1 MPNVFDPVIL
11 LAGNPS
17 PMTGPG
23 NNTYLIATDEGSA
36 TLVDAGV
43 GAPAHLAEISAALE
57 ARQARLTDV
66 LVTHGHADHASGAP
80 ALALAHAAARFR
92 KQPWPGQ
99 DEQFDVS
106 WIPIADG
113 QTIVAGAHELT
124 VVATPGHSPDHLSF
138 WHEASRTMFTGDL
151 VALGTS
157 VMIHAS
163 RGGDLADYMRSL
175 ERILAYEPRVLLP
188 AHGPRV
194 EDPRALVTGYLN
206 HRREREA
213 QVVAALRAGH
223 ATVEAI
229 AESIYHD
236 LSPAL
241 LPAARENVR
250 AHLEKL
256 RVEGRAVFD
265 GVRWKQ

>member
-1 MPNVFDPVIL
+1 VFDPILL
-11 LAGNPS
+11 LAGNPG

-23 NNTYLIATDEGSA
+23 NNTYLITGNSGSA
-36 TLVDAGV
+36 LLVDAGV
-43 GAPAHLAEISAALE
+43 GTSSHVDELASALQK
-57 ARQARLTDV
+57 RNARLADV

-80 ALALAHAAARFR
+80 RLAEEHPGTRFL

-99 DEQFDVS
+99 DEQFTVDWQAVS
-106 WIPIADG
+106 DG
-113 QTIVAGAHELT
+113 DIVRAGDDELLI
-124 VVATPGHSPDHLSF
+124 VGTPGHSPDHLSF
-138 WHEASRTMFTGDL
+138 WHAQSGAMFTGDL

-163 RGGDLADYMRSL
+163 RGGNLADYMRSL
-175 ERILAYEPRVLLP
+175 ERVLEYGPRVLLP
-188 AHGPRV
+188 AHGPRI
-194 EDPRALVTGYLN
+194 EDPRALITGYLN
-206 HRREREA
+206 HRREREQ

-223 ATVEAI
+223 ATVDAI

-265 GVRWKQ
+265 GARWSM